1 MKKLFTLFFINAF
14 NAVLF
19 AQGSN
24 AVLFTENG
32 ERFQVVLNGVIQNTT
47 PATNVKLTDLMA
59 PNYKMKVLFED
70 KSLGEI
76 DKNLFL
82 EAYAENT
89 FNIKRKNNGEWV
101 VRILSITPLAQLP
114 PAPQAVPNQNVV
126 VYHANPYPA
135 GTGTTT
141 TTTTTTV
148 SDPMMN
154 DNVNVNMGINGFGIN
169 MNVNGG
175 GMGTSTTQTT
185 TTYTTTNTN
194 QPVVPATVFNTP
206 PPNTTTTVIV
216 QEPAQVYVMPGYNG
230 PTGCPYPM
238 TPQDFSGIKAS
249 IMSKS
254 FETTKFDIAKQVLG
268 QRCMTSAQVVEIMN
282 CFDFESTRLDFAK
295 FAYGRTFDLGNYY
308 MVNDAFTF
316 ETSIDDLNRYINGYR
331 R

>member
-1 MKKLFTLFFINAF
+1 MKNIYFLIVAILSFSSS
-14 NAVLF
+14 F
-19 AQGSN
+19 AQNSN

-32 ERFQVVLNGVIQNTT
+32 ERFQVVLNGVIQNTA
-47 PATNVKLTDLMA
+47 PSTNVKLTDLMA
-59 PNYKMKVLFED
+59 PNYKMKILFED

-89 FNIKRKNNGEWV
+89 FNIKRKSNGEWV

-114 PAPQAVPNQNVV
+114 PTPQNVPNQNVV
-126 VYHANPYPA
+126 VYHSNPYPA
-135 GTGTTT
+135 GTTT
-141 TTTTTTV
+141 TTTTTTYT
-148 SDPMMN
+148 DPLYN
-154 DNVNVNMGINGFGIN
+154 DNVNINLGINGVGFN
-169 MNVNGG
+169 MNVNGVG
-175 GMGTSTTQTT
+175 NGTTTSQTT
-185 TTYTTTNTN
+185 TTYTTTTTTN
-194 QPVVPATVFNTP
+194 PPAYVPPPVYNTP
-206 PPNTTTTVIV
+206 PPTTTTVIV
-216 QEPAQVYVMPGYNG
+216 QEPAPVYVMPGYNG

-254 FETTKFDIAKQVLG
+254 FESTKLEIAKQVLG
-268 QRCMTSAQVVEIMN
+268 QRCMTSGQVTEIMS
-282 CFDFESTRLDFAK
+282 CFDFESTKLDFAK

-316 ETSIDDLNRYINGYR
+316 ESSINDLNRYINNYR